1 MADVAASPLAGKR
14 IVVTRAVLQSSEL
27 FDKLSKRG
35 AIATS
40 LPLVTFAAPEDFSAL
55 DAALLRLQQF
65 DWIIFTSA
73 NAVRALTA
81 RSGTLHLDL
90 SHGETPPLVAVVGP
104 ATQEEAE
111 NAGFSVDYVAKTHL
125 GIALAEELGE
135 RLSGKNVFLPRSN
148 RANPNLPEA
157 LRRLGANL
165 TEVVAYQTL
174 PPSDVDRERVAHV
187 LESEADAI
195 LFFSPS
201 AVQNLAD
208 LVGRQE
214 LGALQNRVAMSAVG
228 PVTAAALR
236 EVGVHRIVVAADTT
250 AAAVV
255 DVLEAHFAETGKRSI
270 AGTTRR

>member
-27 FDKLSKRG
+27 FAKLSKRG
-35 AIATS
+35 AIAIS

-73 NAVRALTA
+73 NAVHALTA

-104 ATQEEAE
+104 ATQQEAE

-174 PPSDVDRERVAHV
+174 PPSDVDRERVAQV

-208 LVGRQE
+208 LLGRQQFD
-214 LGALQNRVAMSAVG
+214 ALQNRVVIAAVG

-236 EVGVHRIVVAADTT
+236 DIGVHRIVVAADTT

-255 DVLEAHFAETGKRSI
+255 DALEAHFAETGKRSI

>member
-27 FDKLSKRG
+27 FARLSKRG
-35 AIATS
+35 SIAVS

-73 NAVRALTA
+73 NAVHALTA

-90 SHGETPPLVAVVGP
+90 RHGEKPPLVAVVGP

-111 NAGFSVDYVAKTHL
+111 IAGFSVTYVAKTHL
-125 GIALAEELGE
+125 GIGLAEELGE
-135 RLSGKNVFLPRSN
+135 RLNGKNVFLPRSN

-174 PPSDVDRERVAHV
+174 PPSDVDRERVAQV

-214 LGALQNRVAMSAVG
+214 LGTLQNRVAVSAVG

-236 EVGVHRIVVAADTT
+236 EVGVQRIVVAADTT
-250 AAAVV
+250 TAAVV
-255 DVLEAHFAETGKRSI
+255 DALEAHFAETGKRSI
-270 AGTTRR
+270 AGTTHR